1 MLKNLWYAVEFSTP
15 MGARIA
21 HCDHLVIAR
30 LARHDEVHVKSDHVQ
45 IAYRKLRRKCWD
57 RGWGLEAL
65 SADCLIRCEPA
76 SSL

>member
-45 IAYRKLRRKCWD
+45 IAYRKLRKRCLDK
-57 RGWGLEAL
+57 GWAIEP
-65 SADCLIRCEPA
+65 SATGSEVR
-76 SSL
+76 SV